1 MTRKCLFHIGGNQ
14 YSPLPTEHHTFQI
27 WQELSRDFDEYHVFA
42 RSKDMKF
49 SHTQQGK
56 IHLHLIPSFG
66 KRMWVFFFLSW
77 LLPFYIMRYKP
88 THLLAQ
94 CPVMGGGIAALCAL
108 IYKIPLFVE
117 LHGTHYFM
125 PSRTG
130 LMGKLEH
137 LIYRILAK
145 PVFNIATKIR
155 SLSGDMTNNFV
166 QIYGKKLLPK
176 IVMIPVRVDL
186 NIFPPKENYELH
198 QPLRIVNVGRLSAN
212 KNQIQLVK
220 HLQNSKIPVEII
232 LVGSGDQEA
241 DLKALISTL
250 PSHIELNLKGQVTH
264 LELCEILKQSD
275 IFIHYALSEG
285 TPRAIIEAMAVGLPV
300 IVTSAGFM
308 KDILKHRYNAL
319 ILERPDSDQLL
330 SYIEDLK
337 NSECMRIQMSKSG
350 QASVLDTYEW
360 NAVFDR
366 YRQALLNMTSSS

>member
-337 NSECMRIQMSKSG
+337 NSECMRVQMSKSG

>member
-56 IHLHLIPSFG
+56 VHLHLIPSFG

-337 NSECMRIQMSKSG
+337 NSECMRVQMSKSG

>member
-1 MTRKCLFHIGGNQ
+1 MTKKCLFHIGGNQ

-27 WQELSRDFDEYHVFA
+27 WQELSKDFDEYHVFA
-42 RSKDMKF
+42 RNKSMKF

-77 LLPFYIMRYKP
+77 LLPFYISRYKP

-94 CPVMGGGIAALCAL
+94 CPVMGGGVAALCAL
-108 IYKIPLFVE
+108 IYRIPLFVE

-125 PSRTG
+125 PSRLG
-130 LMGKLEH
+130 GIGRLEH
-137 LIYRILAK
+137 FIYKILAK

-155 SLSGDMTNNFV
+155 SLSGDMTNSFIQV
-166 QIYGKKLLPK
+166 YGKKLFPK
-176 IVMIPVRVDL
+176 IVVIPVRVDL
-186 NIFPPKENYELH
+186 NIFPPKKNYELH
-198 QPLRIVNVGRLSAN
+198 QPLRIINVGRLSAN
-212 KNQIQLVK
+212 KNQIQLVE
-220 HLQNSKIPVEII
+220 HLKNFKMPIEII

-241 DLKALISTL
+241 ELNSLALTL
-250 PSHIELNLKGQVTH
+250 PSHVKMILKGQVNH
-264 LELCEILKQSD
+264 VELCDILKQSD

-308 KDILKHRYNAL
+308 KDILKNNQNAL
-319 ILERPDSDQLL
+319 ILEQPDSNQLI
-330 SYIEDLK
+330 SYIEELTR
-337 NSECMRIQMSKSG
+337 SEHVRVEIAKAG

-360 NAVFDR
+360 DAVFAL
-366 YRQALLNMTSSS
+366 YRQALLSISTSS

>member
-14 YSPLPTEHHTFQI
+14 YDPLPTKDHTFQI

-220 HLQNSKIPVEII
+220 HLQNSKIPIEII

-308 KDILKHRYNAL
+308 KDILKHRYNAV
-319 ILERPDSDQLL
+319 ILERPDSAQLL

-337 NSECMRIQMSKSG
+337 NSECMRIQISKSG

>member
-220 HLQNSKIPVEII
+220 HLQNSKIPIEII

-308 KDILKHRYNAL
+308 KDILKHRYNAV
-319 ILERPDSDQLL
+319 ILERPDSAQLL

-337 NSECMRIQMSKSG
+337 NSECMRIQISKSG